1 MTATGKAER
10 ASDKASRAGQR
21 AEKASQKSED
31 MVERLGHAL
40 VRWFHLLALF
50 VIGATIVWSAIT
62 FYLDVMHAGRASVH
76 DILLLFIYLELGAM
90 VGIYFQTDE
99 LPVEFLLY
107 IAITVITRSLVSIE
121 ELSDMRVVVVTSA
134 ILVLAVAIFMLRWGG
149 FRFAT
154 RDKYDSVESTD
165 LPG

>member
-10 ASDKASRAGQR
+10 AGDKAGRASER
-21 AEKASQKSED
+21 AERASQKSED
-31 MVERLGHAL
+31 IVERLGHAL
-40 VRWFHLLALF
+40 VRWFHLAALF
-50 VIGATIVWSAIT
+50 IIGGTIVWSAIS

-90 VGIYFQTDE
+90 VGIYFRTDE

-121 ELSDMRVVVVTSA
+121 ELSDLRVVVVTGA
-134 ILVLAVAIFMLRWGG
+134 ILVLAIAIFMLRWGG
-149 FRFAT
+149 FRFASPN
-154 RDKYDSVESTD
+154 KYDSVESTD
-165 LPG
+165 LPA